1 MSIKTTSSYRNILI
15 SAVAAGFGLVA
26 MAPIATADSAPV
38 MSIGG
43 DNPSAVD
50 VALDTILCGTD
61 FSADGCQ
68 LALLIE
74 RPKSSASPAAMSPAP
89 QSNPGSAP
97 EVMELLDEDAEEY
110 PDEDDEGC

>member
-38 MSIGG
+38 WNIGG
-43 DNPSAVD
+43 DNPTVID
-50 VALDTILCGTD
+50 EALDTIFCGND
-61 FSADGCQ
+61 FSADGCK

-97 EVMELLDEDAEEY
+97 EVMELLDEDAGE
-110 PDEDDEGC
+110 DEDDEGC